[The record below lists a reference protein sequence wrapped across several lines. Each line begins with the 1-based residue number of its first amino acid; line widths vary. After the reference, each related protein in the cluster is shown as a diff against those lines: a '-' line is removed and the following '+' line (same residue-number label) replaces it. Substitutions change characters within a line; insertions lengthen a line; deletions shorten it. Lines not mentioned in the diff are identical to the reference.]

1 MGIAGTQ
8 TGVYPI
14 DSPGGWA
21 ADRANPPEALRPRR
35 ERPILLEAGQ
45 YIKFRA
51 VDREEYEAIGREV
64 EQGTYRLHTY
74 AKEG

>member
-1 MGIAGTQ
+1 MYKRQ
-8 TGVYPI
+8 PLKLY
-14 DSPGGWA
+14 DPG
-21 ADRANPPEALRPRR
+21 R